1 MLDIKAQPQER
12 HPSAAKCTMPS
23 PHAHRHLR
31 HVTGLAALRDSEAA
45 AAGDGQQATA
55 APGTADAAFANM
67 PSGGRVRVLVDA
79 RGITS
84 GEVPPPGQPT
94 PPGGK
99 VPTLDI
105 TVEGR
110 DLHAPLVERLV
121 ELPMDINAGRVSC
134 RRCLGQ
140 SPTPW
145 GIW

>member
-1 MLDIKAQPQER
+1 
-12 HPSAAKCTMPS
+12 MPS

-31 HVTGLAALRDSEAA
+31 HVTGRAAVRDSEAA
-45 AAGDGQQATA
+45 AAGDGHQLATA
-55 APGTADAAFANM
+55 APGTADAAFAGT
-67 PSGGRVRVLVDA
+67 PSGGRVHVLVDA

-94 PPGGK
+94 RPGGK

-105 TVEGR
+105 TVQGR

-134 RRCLGQ
+134 VRWLSG
-140 SPTPW
+140 PW
-145 GIW
+145 LSALWGLVVGGTGLTCAE